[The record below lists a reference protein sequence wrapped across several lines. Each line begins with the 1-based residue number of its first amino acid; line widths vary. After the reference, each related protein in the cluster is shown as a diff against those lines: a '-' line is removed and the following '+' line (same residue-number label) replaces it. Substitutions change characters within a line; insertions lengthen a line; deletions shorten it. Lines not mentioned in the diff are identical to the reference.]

1 MLKKYKLHVIETSG
15 SAVKTTA
22 EVMSLFF
29 VLMGTFQWSYIIKIF
44 LLKYQT
50 LDFSIFVE
58 YNIST
63 NVEIRRP
70 YYERNKASAGK

>member
-1 MLKKYKLHVIETSG
+1 
-15 SAVKTTA
+15 
-22 EVMSLFF
+22 MSLFF

-50 LDFSIFVE
+50 LDFSTFVE

-63 NVEIRRP
+63 NVEISRP

>member
-1 MLKKYKLHVIETSG
+1 
-15 SAVKTTA
+15 
-22 EVMSLFF
+22 MSLFF
-29 VLMGTFQWSYIIKIF
+29 VLIGTFQWSYIIKIF

-50 LDFSIFVE
+50 LDFSTFVE